1 MEDKIKRVNELL
13 EQLELDA
20 DGLLTKTMKVSIKK
34 YEDCT
39 KEELINVIAQKNST
53 IQKLNGKLYYLQDT
67 QCYLKNQRK
76 KLKKALQKQKEEFR
90 SLSLSRREL
99 IRLAK
104 AKQKNIAE
112 SNEIRECLMKLND
125 AILRSISLNET
136 KSEEVDRSEPEIF
149 LQDYWEE

>member
-1 MEDKIKRVNELL
+1 M
-13 EQLELDA
+13 Q
-20 DGLLTKTMKVSIKK
+20 G
-34 YEDCT
+34 
-39 KEELINVIAQKNST
+39 
-53 IQKLNGKLYYLQDT
+53 T

-125 AILRSISLNET
+125 AILRSISLDEA
-136 KSEEVDRSEPEIF
+136 KSEEADRSEPEIF